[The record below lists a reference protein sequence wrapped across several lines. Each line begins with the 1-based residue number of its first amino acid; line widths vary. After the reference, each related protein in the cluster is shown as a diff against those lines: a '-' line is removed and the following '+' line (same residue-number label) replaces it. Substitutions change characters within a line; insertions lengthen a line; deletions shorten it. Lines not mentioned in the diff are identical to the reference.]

1 MENNKS
7 TQKAGMEKQQRT
19 TADTVGMSLNN
30 NMMKGKGETGGKGE
44 QRGEGNAF
52 RGKKLDKSLLL

>member
-30 NMMKGKGETGGKGE
+30 NMMKGKGETVGKGE
-44 QRGEGNAF
+44 TKGGGDAF
-52 RGKKLDKSLLL
+52 RGK

>member
-44 QRGEGNAF
+44 TKEEGMHSGENNF
-52 RGKKLDKSLLL
+52 KKSLLR

>member
-30 NMMKGKGETGGKGE
+30 NMMKGKGEQGEMDKQREGGE
-44 QRGEGNAF
+44 CIQ
-52 RGKKLDKSLLL
+52 GKKN